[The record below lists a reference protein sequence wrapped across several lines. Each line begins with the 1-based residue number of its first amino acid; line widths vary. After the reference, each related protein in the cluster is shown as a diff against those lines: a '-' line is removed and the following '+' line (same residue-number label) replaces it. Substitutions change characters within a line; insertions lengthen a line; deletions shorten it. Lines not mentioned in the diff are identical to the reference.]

1 VPIAAPEK
9 KVAPPVVAAKIEPT
23 EKIVKSVEP
32 RKKPTPEKKVEKKV
46 VKKFTET
53 VPKLAKSKPIK
64 KPETAKKV
72 KLGILSPVKA
82 ANKLLK

>member
-1 VPIAAPEK
+1 M
-9 KVAPPVVAAKIEPT
+9 VAAKIEPT
-23 EKIVKSVEP
+23 EKIVKRVEP
-32 RKKPTPEKKVEKKV
+32 RKKLTPEKKVEKKV
-46 VKKFTET
+46 TKKPSGT

-64 KPETAKKV
+64 KPESVNKV